1 MTTKLIIDNDAVR
14 ARMSLEDRQEINDA
28 IDSALIAAHVFLA
41 GQLNTDFDPHA
52 NREDIFQL
60 DRHLFP
66 NLPGDMFRCRLKQ
79 AFVKTITSVQ
89 VAETRR
95 GLFLPDQVTD
105 VLVADYYVNMEQ
117 GLLFIESDGYD
128 ETFLRV
134 VYTAGFDSVNKAP
147 DWLQECALSYVPSIL
162 NYQQVTN
169 RNAETEKAVRMIQSQ
184 VAGMMDNKRRETA
197 FQLSPLY

>member
-1 MTTKLIIDNDAVR
+1 MTVKLIIDNDAVR

-28 IDSALIAAHVFLA
+28 IDSSLIAAHVFLA
-41 GQLNTDFDPHA
+41 GQLNTAFDPNPSLQDIFYL
-52 NREDIFQL
+52 NREM
-60 DRHLFP
+60 FP
-66 NLPGDMFRCRLKQ
+66 DLPGDMFRCRLKQ
-79 AFVKTITSVQ
+79 AFVKSIANVQ

-95 GLFLPDQVTD
+95 GLFIDAEVTTVPSTDYQVD
-105 VLVADYYVNMEQ
+105 MEKGLVY
-117 GLLFIESDGYD
+117 IECDGY
-128 ETFLRV
+128 EHNFLMV
-134 VYTAGFDSVNKAP
+134 SYAAGFDSVNKAP

-197 FQLSPLY
+197 FQLSPIY